1 MQYAARVAFVPDGP
15 FIVTGRN
22 FVYAGRP
29 YARGE
34 PFDST
39 GLDRFQLFDLWNAL
53 QLDVAPQLE
62 PAKPGTMHT
71 ATMTTSEPVT
81 IQMPGVVSEPLA
93 QAVDRKERKHKR
105 RW

>member
-1 MQYAARVAFVPDGP
+1 MQYATRVAFVPDGP
-15 FIVTGRN
+15 FIVATRN

-29 YARGE
+29 YAKGE

-62 PAKPGTMHT
+62 PARPGTMQT
-71 ATMTTSEPVT
+71 ATVASGHAVVA
-81 IQMPGVVSEPLA
+81 MPGVASGEVA
-93 QAVDRKERKHKR
+93 QRVERRERKNKR